1 MSTKTNTEYQYK
13 LQEAKRLIDTHNYL
27 RKPCPDDTRVVYEE
41 FVARLVA
48 MGGTSNEM
56 LQQVTAEDLQDV
68 CGLPV
73 LMARRLAE
81 IFEPEL
87 CPFPVVGGQLA
98 APTEYWTDPEFR
110 KSREKQQ
117 EEA

>member
-1 MSTKTNTEYQYK
+1 MSTKTESAYAHK

-27 RKPCPDDTRVVYEE
+27 RKPCPDDTRVVHEE
-41 FVARLVA
+41 FIARLVA

-56 LQQVTAEDLQDV
+56 LKRVTAQDLQEV

-81 IFEPEL
+81 IF
-87 CPFPVVGGQLA
+87 
-98 APTEYWTDPEFR
+98 
-110 KSREKQQ
+110 S